1 MSVQYGGDKIT
12 FSDGSTVGN
21 GWSGM
26 KNRIINGQMVVD
38 QRNAGASVTLNSGT
52 VAYTLDRYGCNN
64 QSGGN
69 ITVQQSTTAPAG
81 FQNSLLVTVTSAN
94 SPTSAQFGRLFQGIE
109 GFNMSDLSWGTA
121 NAQSVTMSFWVRS
134 SVTGTHS
141 MVLNNGAGS
150 YAYPFTFTIN
160 VANTFEYKT
169 VTIAGPTAGTW
180 GTNNNAFCYLSI
192 PFGSGSSTTATAGV
206 WASASDFING
216 ATGSVNLIATSG
228 ATFYITGVQ
237 LEKGSTATSF
247 DYRPYGTELALCQ
260 RYYFQTGKD
269 SAYSNFGVGYNEGTT
284 QQYNSFSLKQTM
296 RAKPTLTTTG
306 TASNYQ
312 ILQNASAV
320 TLSAVPVLDALNMTT
335 DTAFITSGASG
346 LSAGQ
351 GSMLR
356 ANNNTVAFLG
366 FSAEL

>member
-1 MSVQYGGDKIT
+1 MTVSVNGTTGITFNDASVQATAAK
-12 FSDGSTVGN
+12 VG
-21 GWSGM
+21 M
-26 KNRIINGQMVVD
+26 VNRIINGDCRID
-38 QRNAGASVTLNSGT
+38 QRNSGASVTLNSGT
-52 VAYTLDRYGCNN
+52 IAYTLDRYGCNN

-121 NAQSVTMSFWVRS
+121 NAQSVTISFWVRS

-169 VTIAGPTAGTW
+169 VTIAAPTAGTW
-180 GTNNNAFCYLSI
+180 GTNNNAFCYLTI

-247 DYRPYGTELALCQ
+247 DYRPYGTELQLCQ
-260 RYYFQTGKD
+260 RYFAKLNNDGSGGDVTFGTGIQQQLTA
-269 SAYSNFGVGYNEGTT
+269 SAFTVVYPV
-284 QQYNSFSLKQTM
+284 TM
-296 RAKPTLTTTG
+296 RAEPSATAFSLEVSDMSTWSTAFTLGSISGGYTSCRIQG
-306 TASNYQ
+306 SNASNGAQ
-312 ILQNASAV
+312 FR
-320 TLSAVPVLDALNMTT
+320 PVFLRITT
-335 DTAFITSGASG
+335 DTAGYLT
-346 LSAGQ
+346 
-351 GSMLR
+351 
-356 ANNNTVAFLG
+356 